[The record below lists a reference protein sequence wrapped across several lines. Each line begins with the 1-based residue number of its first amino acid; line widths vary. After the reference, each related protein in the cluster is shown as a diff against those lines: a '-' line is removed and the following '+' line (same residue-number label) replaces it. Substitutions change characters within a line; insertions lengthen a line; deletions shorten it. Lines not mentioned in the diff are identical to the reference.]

1 MSCTARGYSYHGDIA
16 DVEAE
21 AHATL
26 LDHRQDL
33 GSTSNGSSS
42 RSGYISANRIGFPL
56 VGGFVNG
63 EIGPGRGGASRVGTH
78 GYSTVLGILGN
89 DRSRTAA
96 LPIYEA
102 SPQAAAGSAEDD
114 RNFEFNFDPK

>member
-1 MSCTARGYSYHGDIA
+1 MQAVLLRANLCTS
-16 DVEAE
+16 
-21 AHATL
+21 
-26 LDHRQDL
+26 
-33 GSTSNGSSS
+33 STSTST
-42 RSGYISANRIGFPL
+42 RSGDISANRIGFPL